1 MLLHTLWIPNF
12 GSCVNSKVWKKPQ
25 GGKSWNI
32 FSSLISQKQS
42 PGCLLEFLIW
52 LHVLLMCLSVT
63 SRPNSLAPAFPQG
76 SEQRGHPPALRW
88 VTVPSQLF
96 CQFVSFRTFRVTN
109 TLKKQSVMGANRKY
123 PFLCSG
129 TELFVPSQILPSRKC
144 RANGAVRDESPALRQ
159 SFVNNSL
166 GMAQNWKK

>member
-1 MLLHTLWIPNF
+1 MDSKLW
-12 GSCVNSKVWKKPQ
+12 
-25 GGKSWNI
+25 
-32 FSSLISQKQS
+32 
-42 PGCLLEFLIW
+42 
-52 LHVLLMCLSVT
+52 LMCQFKSMKKATGREELKHILFPDFSKAK
-63 SRPNSLAPAFPQG
+63 SRVLAGVFDMIARSPHVSICHQQTKLPAPAFPQG
-76 SEQRGHPPALRW
+76 SEQRGHPLALRW

-123 PFLCSG
+123 PFLCSE
-129 TELFVPSQILPSRKC
+129 TELFVPSQILPLRKC